1 MEPMPMSEEVFAAKA
16 ALSKVATMGK
26 LKTKLVEII

>member
-1 MEPMPMSEEVFAAKA
+1 MSEEVFGAKA
-16 ALSKVATMGK
+16 ASSKVATMGK

>member
-1 MEPMPMSEEVFAAKA
+1 MSEEVFGAKA
-16 ALSKVATMGK
+16 ALSKVAAMGK

>member
-1 MEPMPMSEEVFAAKA
+1 MSEEVFGAKA

>member
-1 MEPMPMSEEVFAAKA
+1 MSEEVFAAKA

-26 LKTKLVEII
+26 LNTLKIKLVEII